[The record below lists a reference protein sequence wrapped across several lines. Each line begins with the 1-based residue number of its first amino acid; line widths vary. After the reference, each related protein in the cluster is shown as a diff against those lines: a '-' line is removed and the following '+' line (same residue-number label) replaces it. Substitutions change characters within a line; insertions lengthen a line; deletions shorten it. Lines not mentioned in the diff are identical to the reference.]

1 MKVGVIT
8 KNPGKIKLVER
19 VFPKYGIEYEFIDKE
34 YPEIQA
40 ATSKEIAEY
49 TAIQAAKE
57 LKMPVVRE
65 DASLYI
71 NALGFPG
78 PFTAYFEN
86 MAPPEKLLEILKPF
100 KDRTGYFECAI
111 SFVEPGKQPVTFVER
126 YEIEVNEKLTGDQ
139 VFVKPYDKIL
149 KFKGETRTFAQY
161 SYEERIPFWAKYY
174 EKMAQYIASLK

>member
-8 KNPGKIKLVER
+8 RNRGKIKIVEH
-19 VFPKYGIEYEFIDKE
+19 VFPKYGVEYELIDKE

-49 TAIQAAKE
+49 TAIQAANE
-57 LKMPVVRE
+57 LKMPVLRE

-78 PFTAYFEN
+78 PFTAFFEK
-86 MAPPEKLLEILKPF
+86 MVPPEKILEILKPF
-100 KDRTGYFECAI
+100 KDRSGYFECAI

-126 YEIEVNEKLTGDQ
+126 YDIEINETLEGNEVFIKS
-139 VFVKPYDKIL
+139 YDKIL
-149 KFKGETRTFAQY
+149 KFKGETKTFAQY
-161 SYEERIPFWAKYY
+161 SYEERIPIWAKYY
-174 EKMAQYIASLK
+174 EKIAQYIASLK